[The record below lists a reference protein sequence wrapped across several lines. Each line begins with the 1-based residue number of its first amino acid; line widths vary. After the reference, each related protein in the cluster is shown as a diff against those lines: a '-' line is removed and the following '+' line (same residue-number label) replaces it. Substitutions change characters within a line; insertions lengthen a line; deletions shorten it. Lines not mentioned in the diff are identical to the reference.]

1 VMDEQVLLYAN
12 VVHKVT
18 SSELPQT
25 ETWNLKLVSGYFNR

>member
-1 VMDEQVLLYAN
+1 MNAQTIKGVVMDEQVLLYAN

-25 ETWNLKLVSGYFNR
+25 ET